1 MIQTNKEREA
11 NGLSHKF
18 KNLVMD
24 NYFYSQNVF
33 KSCLLF
39 MRENEYP
46 WCKGLKSSLVLRELR
61 VIFVES
67 INSAFFFFFLGG
79 GGGGGKGEK
88 IAKFSLYA
96 RYRPVPACAVRMVPR
111 VILLVNFLSKDHFIW
126 GPA

>member
-67 INSAFFFFFLGG
+67 INSAFFFFFFWGG
-79 GGGGGKGEK
+79 WKRGKDCK
-88 IAKFSLYA
+88 ILTICKVSTCASLCSPHGST
-96 RYRPVPACAVRMVPR
+96 RYT
-111 VILLVNFLSKDHFIW
+111 I
-126 GPA
+126 G